1 MLSPE
6 AQTLSALIITTVAIT
21 LSGALAPGP
30 VFAVTLINGRKN
42 KHAGAFV
49 AFGHAIVEVPLI
61 ILIAL
66 GVAYLSESVIKAIA
80 FLGAVVLFY
89 LGISTIKLSKVD
101 IDNINVSKNSVVAGA
116 VTTATN
122 PYFFIWWFSLGSV
135 LVFNAL
141 YFGIIG
147 IVLFIFF
154 HWICDFLWYYFVS
167 YASFK
172 TRGKYMVQKGILIFS
187 GILLIF
193 FGVVFLLYS
202 LNIKLL

>member
-6 AQTLSALIITTVAIT
+6 AQTLGALIITTVAVT

-49 AFGHAIVEVPLI
+49 AFGHALVEVPLI

-66 GVAYLSESVIKAIA
+66 GVAYLNESIIRIIA

-89 LGISTIKLSKVD
+89 FGISTIKISNVD
-101 IDNINVSKNSVVAGA
+101 IDSINVSKNSVIAGA
-116 VTTATN
+116 VTTASN
-122 PYFFIWWFSLGSV
+122 PYFFIWWLSLGSV

-141 YFGIIG
+141 YFGLIG
-147 IVLFIFF
+147 IILFIFF

-172 TRGKYMVQKGILIFS
+172 TRGRYMIQKGILIFS
-187 GILLIF
+187 GVLLLF

-202 LNIKLL
+202 LNIKIL